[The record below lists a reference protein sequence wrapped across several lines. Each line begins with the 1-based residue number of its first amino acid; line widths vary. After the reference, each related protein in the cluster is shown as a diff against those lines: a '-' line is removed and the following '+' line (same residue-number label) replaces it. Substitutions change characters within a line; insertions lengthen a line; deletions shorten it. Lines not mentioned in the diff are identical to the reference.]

1 MQEVT
6 ENRIFKWN
14 GRTALLLALLAA
26 LLVFLPCLKA
36 DFLIS
41 WDDDAYILDN
51 PLVRN
56 FSMDHV
62 RQIFTS
68 LHRGLYKP
76 LTLFVF
82 SAEYALAGPN
92 PAFFHAFNILLHLIN
107 CALVFRVTAALA
119 GGVAVPFITA
129 LFFGIHPMHVESV
142 AWITECKDLLYTL
155 FFLAA
160 WLGYLRHRAGGSR
173 TAYAL
178 SLLWFALSLLS
189 KPMGIMLPCV
199 LILTDYLQ
207 ERKFD
212 YSVLKDKLPYL
223 ALAGV
228 FLLGALF
235 SIGSSGAMF
244 DRTGYTA
251 LDDIAMAFCGLALYT
266 ARVFFPFNLSPVYPY
281 PAKFSA
287 MLPPACYLAP
297 LVCLLLFGALL
308 LRWRKDR
315 ALLFGLL
322 FYLLTIAPGLQWLQ
336 LTPSIAFD
344 HYSYI
349 AYIGIFYIAGVF
361 AVRFMDNRNTP
372 AARGTVIAACL
383 LAALAYGTAAHVRC
397 KAWRTPLIL
406 WNDMLAKY
414 PNDPTALANKSIV
427 HFKRGNYGAALANI
441 TASLKAA
448 PGNSANL
455 KMRAAYYSELG
466 MEDKAREDLS
476 EALRLAP
483 HMPELFLAR
492 GLSFA
497 RENSYDEAMA
507 DFRNALALAP
517 DNAPAHL
524 NMGWAL
530 TRTGRQEE
538 GLTELNRALAL
549 NRTLPDALL
558 NRASIYMM
566 RHKPKEAARDLETAL
581 REEGQPTKAYALLG
595 AAYLETGRSREA
607 AQAFSGALRSDPAN
621 PDYLHGRGMA
631 LMASGDLTAA
641 EADFSRALAARPNEA
656 KFYGARGTCALL
668 ARRYS
673 EAARDLSNS
682 LALAPD
688 NAPVLNN
695 RASAYEG
702 LAQQD
707 KALTD
712 YNAALK
718 ADPSFSKARLNKA
731 LLLFRTGRARQACAE
746 TVELPENSVWSK
758 EAEKQFPG
766 ACKR

>member
-1 MQEVT
+1 MQEVN
-6 ENRIFKWN
+6 ENRIFNWN
-14 GRTALLLALLAA
+14 DRTALLLVLLAA

-56 FSMDHV
+56 FSLNHV

-76 LTLFVF
+76 LTLFLF

-92 PAFFHAFNILLHLIN
+92 PAFFHAVNILLHLIN
-107 CALVFRVTAALA
+107 CALVFRVAGALS
-119 GGVAVPFITA
+119 GGIAVPFITA

-160 WLGYLRHRAGGSR
+160 WLGYVRHRGTGSR
-173 TAYAL
+173 AAYGL
-178 SLLWFALSLLS
+178 SLLWFTLSLLS

-199 LILTDYLQ
+199 LLLTDYAQ

-212 YSVLKDKLPYL
+212 YSMLKDKLPYL
-223 ALAGV
+223 ALAGA

-235 SIGSSGAMF
+235 SISSSGVMF
-244 DRTGYTA
+244 DRAGYTA
-251 LDDIAMAFCGLALYT
+251 FDDIAMAFCGLALYS
-266 ARVFFPFNLSPVYPY
+266 ARAFFPFNLSPIYPY
-281 PAKFSA
+281 PLKGAA
-287 MLPPACYLAP
+287 LLPPACYLAP

-315 ALLFGLL
+315 QLMFGLL

-349 AYIGIFYIAGVF
+349 AYMGIFYIAGIF
-361 AVRFMDNRNTP
+361 ADRFMEDRNTN
-372 AARGTVIAACL
+372 AARGTVVAACL
-383 LAALAYGTAAHVRC
+383 LAALACGSAAHIRC
-397 KAWRTPLIL
+397 KAWRNPLAL

-414 PNDPTALANKSIV
+414 PGNPIALSNKSIV
-427 HFKRGNYGAALANI
+427 HFRKGSYGAALANI
-441 TASLKAA
+441 NAALEEDPKNASYMKI
-448 PGNSANL
+448 
-455 KMRAAYYSELG
+455 RADYYSELG
-466 MEDKAREDLS
+466 WEDKAREDLS
-476 EALRLAP
+476 EALQAAP
-483 HMPELFLAR
+483 RMPELFLAR
-492 GLSFA
+492 GTSFA
-497 RENSYDEAMA
+497 RDGMYEEAMK
-507 DFRNALALAP
+507 DFRNAIDLAP
-517 DNAPAHL
+517 NNASAHL

-530 TRTGRQEE
+530 TKAGRQEE
-538 GLTELNRALAL
+538 GLAALNRALAL
-549 NRTLPDALL
+549 DHALPDALL
-558 NRASIYMM
+558 NRAAIHMTQ
-566 RHKPKEAARDLETAL
+566 RKPKEAARDLEAAL
-581 REEGQPTKAYALLG
+581 HGGVQTPKAYALLG
-595 AAYLETGRSREA
+595 AAYLATGRNAEA
-607 AQAFSGALRSDPAN
+607 AQAFARALAAEPGN
-621 PDYLHGRGMA
+621 PDYLHGHGMA
-631 LMASGDLTAA
+631 LMASGDLAAA

-673 EAARDLSNS
+673 EAAQDLGNS
-682 LALAPD
+682 LALAPG

-702 LAQQD
+702 LGRKD
-707 KALTD
+707 KALSD
-712 YNAALK
+712 YNAALR

-746 TVELPENSVWSK
+746 TVELPADSVWAR

-766 ACKR
+766 ACK